1 MDAVTAKKYGLNFI
15 PKNEVV
21 RPKNVQSLNDDNVDI
36 IEIAKRVMK
45 EHKEVLDALA
55 KR

>member
-1 MDAVTAKKYGLNFI
+1 MDAATASKYGLKYI
-15 PKNEVV
+15 PKTEVV
-21 RPKNVQSLNDDNVDI
+21 RPKNLQSLNDDNVDI
-36 IEIAKRVMK
+36 IEIAKRVME